1 VRFLEDKKKLRFI
14 ASLVLFLLLLGT
26 VGYKVLLGIGF
37 LDALYMTV
45 ITVSTVG
52 YAEVA
57 HMDNEAKM
65 FSIFLIFVSLG
76 TVGYLFSSI
85 VSSLLE
91 GDLRL
96 AWRMKRM
103 NKDIFKLRNHYIICG
118 AGETGLNAIRQFK
131 KAKVEFIVVEK
142 NEEKIKELVED
153 NLMVIPG
160 DSTDEHVLE
169 RAGIAYAKGLIS
181 TLPNDAD
188 NVYTVLTARS
198 KNSDLYIV
206 SRAIEEN
213 ADKKLMRAGANNTI
227 SPNEIGGNRMAALIL
242 RPAVISFLDVMTHA
256 GDVVL
261 DLESVT
267 VEKKSSIKNLTL
279 REAQIPQK
287 TGLIVLAI
295 RTKVGDNW
303 IFNPKSDMLLQ
314 EGDIM
319 VVLGTQEQVD
329 KLKKLSI
336 EKFSV

>member
-1 VRFLEDKKKLRFI
+1 
-14 ASLVLFLLLLGT
+14 
-26 VGYKVLLGIGF
+26 
-37 LDALYMTV
+37 
-45 ITVSTVG
+45 
-52 YAEVA
+52 
-57 HMDNEAKM
+57 
-65 FSIFLIFVSLG
+65 
-76 TVGYLFSSI
+76 
-85 VSSLLE
+85 
-91 GDLRL
+91 
-96 AWRMKRM
+96 
-103 NKDIFKLRNHYIICG
+103 
-118 AGETGLNAIRQFK
+118 
-131 KAKVEFIVVEK
+131 
-142 NEEKIKELVED
+142 
-153 NLMVIPG
+153 MVIQG

-169 RAGIAYAKGLIS
+169 RAGITYAKGLIS
-181 TLPNDAD
+181 TLLNDAN
-188 NVYTVLTARS
+188 NVYRVLTARS

-206 SRAIEEN
+206 SRAIEEH

-242 RPAVISFLDVMTHA
+242 RPAVISFLDVMTLA

-267 VEKKSSIKNLTL
+267 VEKKSFIKDKSL

-295 RTKVGDNW
+295 RTKVEDNW

>member
-1 VRFLEDKKKLRFI
+1 
-14 ASLVLFLLLLGT
+14 
-26 VGYKVLLGIGF
+26 
-37 LDALYMTV
+37 M
-45 ITVSTVG
+45 
-52 YAEVA
+52 
-57 HMDNEAKM
+57 
-65 FSIFLIFVSLG
+65 
-76 TVGYLFSSI
+76 
-85 VSSLLE
+85 
-91 GDLRL
+91 
-96 AWRMKRM
+96 
-103 NKDIFKLRNHYIICG
+103 
-118 AGETGLNAIRQFK
+118 
-131 KAKVEFIVVEK
+131 
-142 NEEKIKELVED
+142 ED
-153 NLMVIPG
+153 NLMVIQG
-160 DSTDEHVLE
+160 DSTDEDVLE
-169 RAGIAYAKGLIS
+169 SAGITYAKGLIS

-206 SRAIEEN
+206 SRAIEEH

-267 VEKKSSIKNLTL
+267 VEKKSFIKDKSL

-295 RTKVGDNW
+295 RTKVEDNW